1 MKEIRSKWTVL
12 VLWVAVIVV
21 FWLIGEAVGWKRR
34 NAPAAPAESR
44 VLLALVGLVGVL
56 FWAFNSRRES

>member
-1 MKEIRSKWTVL
+1 VKEIRSKWTVL
-12 VLWVAVIVV
+12 VLWIVVIVI
-21 FWLIGEAVGWKRR
+21 FWLIGEAVGWRRR

-56 FWAFNSRRES
+56 FWALNSRKKS